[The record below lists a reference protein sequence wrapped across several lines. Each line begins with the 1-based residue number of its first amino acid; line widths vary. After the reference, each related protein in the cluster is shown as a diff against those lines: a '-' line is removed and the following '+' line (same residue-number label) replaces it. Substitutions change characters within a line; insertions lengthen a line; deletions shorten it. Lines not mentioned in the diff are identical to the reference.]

1 MVDSKLLTKS
11 LERHLRSSP
20 KTSALEV
27 FQSKA
32 LYTTEMNIPSQ
43 PSEMKH
49 FILDKHFILH
59 IG

>member
-1 MVDSKLLTKS
+1 MVDSELLTIS

-27 FQSKA
+27 FQFKG
-32 LYTTEMNIPSQ
+32 LHTTEMNIPRQ

-59 IG
+59 IR